1 MRGSKH
7 CLDWR
12 RQAVLGIE
20 CAWPATQAFPEH
32 TAHGR
37 RRLTWARHACLAAAI
52 AAMLAGLRLL
62 IA

>member
-1 MRGSKH
+1 MRSSKH

-12 RQAVLGIE
+12 RQAFLGIE
-20 CAWPATQAFPEH
+20 CAWPATQAFPER
-32 TAHGR
+32 TARGR
-37 RRLTWARHACLAAAI
+37 RRTAWAQRAYLAAVI